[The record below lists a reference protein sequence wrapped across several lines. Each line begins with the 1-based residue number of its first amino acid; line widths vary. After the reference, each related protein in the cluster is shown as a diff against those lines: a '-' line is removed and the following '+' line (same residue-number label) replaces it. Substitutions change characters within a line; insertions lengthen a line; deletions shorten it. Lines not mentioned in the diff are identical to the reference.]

1 MLFMENSSEEIGK
14 IGKRSQSLERLLRLY
29 LEQKPNLKAVSRRE
43 LVRLIMGKLDV
54 SPATAYH
61 YANALKILVQG
72 EESEERKPL
81 EESWRPLRTTGARN
95 RFEAIKI
102 MAGMVEPPLIM
113 KMKEYGMNLWKDVV
127 FGDIPFPCDRYIFS
141 NEFGL
146 LIEKV
151 GNVALL
157 DPDFAH
163 APKDLAEACFIKLV
177 EGINPY
183 MEVRGLNPAED
194 ALRYVEWILAY
205 KARRQ
210 EKSKKRTSFISQ
222 EEQTSRLGYG
232 RVEVVY
238 NRNKQVKPK
247 YLKGLDIWFILPGEP
262 LANALIKYCDDK
274 EMHWQDAV
282 RNLLT
287 KTLKDDGYL

>member
-1 MLFMENSSEEIGK
+1 
-14 IGKRSQSLERLLRLY
+14 LRLY
-29 LEQKPNLKAVSRRE
+29 LEQKPNLKALKRKE
-43 LVRLIMGKLDV
+43 LVRLIIDRLNV

-61 YANALKILVQG
+61 YAKALKILVQG
-72 EESEERKPL
+72 EEDEERRPL
-81 EESWRPLRTTGARN
+81 EDSWRPLGTTGARS

-102 MAGMVEPPLIM
+102 MAGTVEPPLIR
-113 KMKEYGMNLWKDVV
+113 KMKEYGMTLWKDVV
-127 FGDIPFPCDRYIFS
+127 FGGIPLPCNRYVFG
-141 NEFGL
+141 NAFGL

-177 EGINPY
+177 EEMNPY

-194 ALRYVEWILAY
+194 ALCYVEWVLAY

-222 EEQTSRLGYG
+222 EEQTSGPEYL
-232 RVEVVY
+232 RVEVVF
-238 NRNKQVKPK
+238 NRNKQVKSK
-247 YLKGLDIWFILPGEP
+247 YLKGLDIWFILPGEAI
-262 LANALIKYCDDK
+262 ANALIKYCFDK
-274 EMHWQDAV
+274 EVYWQDAV

-287 KTLKDDGYL
+287 MTLKDGGYL

>member
-1 MLFMENSSEEIGK
+1 VKNSIEEIGK
-14 IGKRSQSLERLLRLY
+14 VGKRSQSLERLLRLY
-29 LEQKPNLKAVSRRE
+29 LEQKPNLRTMSRKE
-43 LVRLIMGKLDV
+43 LVKLIMGRLDV
-54 SPATAYH
+54 SAATAYD
-61 YANALKILVQG
+61 YANALKILVQ
-72 EESEERKPL
+72 EQENEERKPL
-81 EESWRPLRTTGARN
+81 ADSWRTLRTTGARN
-95 RFEAIKI
+95 ELEAIQI
-102 MAGMVEPPLIM
+102 MMRMVDAPLIL

-127 FGDIPFPCDRYIFS
+127 FGGIPFPCDRYIFS

-183 MEVRGLNPAED
+183 MEVHGLNPGED

-210 EKSKKRTSFISQ
+210 EKSKKRISLIPE
-222 EEQTSRLGYG
+222 EEQISRPEYG

-238 NRNKQVKPK
+238 NRNKKIESK
-247 YLKGLDIWFILPGEP
+247 YLKRLDMWFILPGEP
-262 LANALIKYCDDK
+262 IANALTKYCRDK
-274 EMHWQDAV
+274 EMYWQDAV
-282 RNLLT
+282 RCLLT
-287 KTLKDDGYL
+287 ETLKDEGYL